1 MRIIIDAFGGDNA
14 PLEVIKGAVAAAQ
27 EYGVT
32 VVLVGDETQIT
43 TTATKHNI
51 QLKGVEIH
59 HAPDVMPVEADPAQ
73 IRTVYKNSSMAAGLR
88 LVAEGKGD
96 AFVSAGSTGALLM
109 GATFIVKR
117 IKGIK
122 RPALGTMV
130 PLGDHKYYLLIDAG
144 ANHECRADMLVQF
157 GVMGSLYYQQMTDT
171 AAPRVGLV
179 NIGTEETKGTQLQ
192 IDAYQLL
199 KTAPLNFIGNVEARD
214 IPLGGCDVAV
224 CDGFTGNIILKL
236 SEGFA
241 GFFNKTL
248 KAMFL
253 QNLKTKLAAVM
264 MKTAIVSLKKSM
276 DYKEHGGA
284 PILGVQKPVL
294 KAHGSSDALAFKN
307 AIRQAVL
314 CVKGDVCKRIEE
326 GIAKVAA
333 DSEEE

>member
-27 EYGVT
+27 EYDIT
-32 VVLVGDETQIT
+32 VVLVGDQNQIIETAQ
-43 TTATKHNI
+43 KHSI
-51 QLKGVEIH
+51 ELKGVEIY
-59 HAPDVMPVEADPAQ
+59 HAPDVMPIEADPAQ
-73 IRTVYKNSSMAAGLR
+73 IRTLYKHSSMAVGLR
-88 LVAEGKGD
+88 LVAEGEGD

-130 PLGDHKYYLLIDAG
+130 PLGDHRYYLLMDAG

-157 GVMGSLYYQQMTDT
+157 GVMGSLYYQQMTGT
-171 AAPRVGLV
+171 ADPRVGLI
-179 NIGTEETKGTQLQ
+179 NIGTEATKGTQLQ
-192 IDAYQLL
+192 IEAYQLL
-199 KTAPLNFIGNVEARD
+199 KSAPLNFIGNVEARE

-241 GFFNKTL
+241 GFFNQTL
-248 KAMFL
+248 KGMFL

-264 MKTAIVSLKKSM
+264 MKNAIVGLKKSM

-284 PILGVQKPVL
+284 PILGVYKPVI

-314 CVKGDVCKRIEE
+314 CVKGDVCSRIQE

-333 DSEEE
+333 GAEEE